1 MYKLVVSSTTPYVF
15 TSTLVQQQTAHQT
28 QSCPMYAISGEFVC
42 LQASNTA
49 TAVDDDEYV
58 VGDDDSAQDVLEDGN
73 DTDDL
78 PPSKGEGDI
87 IREQTAVAA
96 AVQRPFSNADAGADV
111 AMQLLRL
118 CESLGGS
125 ATAQDYEQILKV
137 GHV

>member
-1 MYKLVVSSTTPYVF
+1 
-15 TSTLVQQQTAHQT
+15 
-28 QSCPMYAISGEFVC
+28 MYAISGEFVC

-137 GHV
+137 GHVSLL